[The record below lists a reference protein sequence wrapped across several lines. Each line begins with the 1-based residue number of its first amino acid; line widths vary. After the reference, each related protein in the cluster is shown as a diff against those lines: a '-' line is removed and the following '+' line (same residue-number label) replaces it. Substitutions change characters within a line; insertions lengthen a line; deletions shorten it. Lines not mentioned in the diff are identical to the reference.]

1 MKVLVWEEEGKFFRF
16 KCFSGLDR
24 FQISE
29 GRQYLEIILN
39 ITAMNGGK
47 IEISASKKNVIDL
60 HHSVC
65 IFQKIQCGHNALKKE
80 QGKHH
85 NR

>member
-1 MKVLVWEEEGKFFRF
+1 M
-16 KCFSGLDR
+16 
-24 FQISE
+24 
-29 GRQYLEIILN
+29 EIILN